1 MWRSVAIGVVLAGL
15 LGGCSLDSRSGPVS
29 GPNGLLKAQGKSS
42 ALGLLVADNSTV
54 TIRTLKTGRPVKVVR
69 TQTLRCS
76 PPGGSVSDSVG
87 ACRALD
93 DFLSHYRMRHR
104 RPCFEGSHPKRDL
117 VVEVYGRA
125 AGKRVGTAV
134 LTSGRCRFAERW
146 IRDLRTVTGLP
157 GT

>member
-1 MWRSVAIGVVLAGL
+1 MWRSIAIGVVLAGVL
-15 LGGCSLDSRSGPVS
+15 AGCSLDSPSGAPS
-29 GPNGLLKAQGKSS
+29 GPNGLLKAQA
-42 ALGLLVADNSTV
+42 ALSLLVADNSTV
-54 TIRTLKTGRPVKVVR
+54 TVRTLKSGKPVKIVR

-76 PPGGSVSDSVG
+76 PPGGSVSDSVA

-93 DFLSHYRMRHR
+93 DFLSHYRVPHR
-104 RPCFEGSHPKRDL
+104 RSCFEGAHPKPDV

-125 AGKRVGTAV
+125 AGKRVGVAV